1 MSHLASCSLQF
12 VDVGFKP
19 EMKLMYSTMISKNSH
34 PPDLQG
40 LGHQPAPRQ
49 AVTLHTAK
57 THDYFPA
64 FILFLNNKKKK
75 QALCLQ
81 RTSFLCS
88 ILQISRGRVRFSAHQ
103 IPEKA
108 QFFQVVGDHE

>member
-1 MSHLASCSLQF
+1 
-12 VDVGFKP
+12 
-19 EMKLMYSTMISKNSH
+19 MYSTMIGKNSN

-40 LGHQPAPRQ
+40 LGYQPAPWQ

-57 THDYFPA
+57 THNYFPA
-64 FILFLNNKKKK
+64 FILFLNNEKKK

-81 RTSFLCS
+81 RTSFLRT
-88 ILQISRGRVRFSAHQ
+88 ILQISRGRVQFSAHQ